1 MLPVEC
7 AIATA
12 FCVDHTYNK
21 LEVGLLHAKSPS
33 LLSGLSAQKQEIS
46 PTHYNVQHAA
56 MTSQL
61 IIGDIKTLHDNL
73 NIDDFILGD
82 HLTSC
87 SGSSVVNHPTP
98 AHSCSP
104 MFAVSFSP
112 LTVVH
117 CHHEPKQHSI
127 LHSSK
132 LESVL
137 LPFYASTQQI
147 MEGLFWYMQLL

>member
-1 MLPVEC
+1 M
-7 AIATA
+7 
-12 FCVDHTYNK
+12 
-21 LEVGLLHAKSPS
+21 GLLHANLQVYFLVCQRKSRE
-33 LLSGLSAQKQEIS
+33 SAP
-46 PTHYNVQHAA
+46 PTITYIQHAA

-73 NIDDFILGD
+73 NIDESEVILGD

-147 MEGLFWYMQLL
+147 MEGLFWYNYAIVVVTF